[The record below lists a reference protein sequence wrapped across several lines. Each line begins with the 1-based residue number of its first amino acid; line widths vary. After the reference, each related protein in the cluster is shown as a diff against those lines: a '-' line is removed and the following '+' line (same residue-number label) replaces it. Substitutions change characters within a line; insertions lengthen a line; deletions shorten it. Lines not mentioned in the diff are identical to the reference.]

1 MIFKDINDINK
12 LEDAYEY
19 EKKQIAKKLEELHDF
34 KHQLR
39 MENER
44 SYDAFLYLKQKMNY
58 SEESNKKMLNL
69 MEEFDSEV
77 DSYVRRT
84 EREILEYQDK
94 LKKAYL
100 RHSDNLIRR

>member
-1 MIFKDINDINK
+1 MIFKNINDINK

-19 EKKQIAKKLEELHDF
+19 EKKQIAKKFEELHGF

-44 SYDAFLYLKQKMNY
+44 SYDTFLYLKKKLNY

-84 EREILEYQDK
+84 EREILEYQDE

-100 RHSDNLIRR
+100 RQSDNLTSR

>member
-1 MIFKDINDINK
+1 MIFKNINDINK

-19 EKKQIAKKLEELHDF
+19 EKKQIAKNFEELYDF
-34 KHQLR
+34 KNQLR
-39 MENER
+39 LENER

-77 DSYVRRT
+77 DNYVRRI
-84 EREILEYQDK
+84 EREILEYQDE
-94 LKKAYL
+94 LKK
-100 RHSDNLIRR
+100 NI

>member
-1 MIFKDINDINK
+1 MIFKNINDINK

-19 EKKQIAKKLEELHDF
+19 EKKQIAKKFEELHDF

-44 SYDAFLYLKQKMNY
+44 SYDAFLYLKKKMNY

-69 MEEFDSEV
+69 MEKFDSEV

-84 EREILEYQDK
+84 EREIFEYQDE

>member
-1 MIFKDINDINK
+1 MIFKNINDINK

-19 EKKQIAKKLEELHDF
+19 EKKQIAKKFEELYDF

-39 MENER
+39 LDNER

-77 DSYVRRT
+77 ESYVRRT
-84 EREILEYQDK
+84 EREIFEYQDE
-94 LKKAYL
+94 LKKEFSRQAEKIL
-100 RHSDNLIRR
+100 ER

>member
-1 MIFKDINDINK
+1 MIFKNINDINK

-19 EKKQIAKKLEELHDF
+19 EKKQIAKKFEELYSF

-77 DSYVRRT
+77 DSYVRRI
-84 EREILEYQDK
+84 EREILEYQDE
-94 LKKAYL
+94 LKKTYL
-100 RHSDNLIRR
+100 RHSDNLMRR